1 MIYIHKNLSYKRRK
15 DLNIYKPKAI
25 ESTFTEVI
33 NDKRLNTIIGC
44 ICKHPKT
51 TVNEFNYFMLLK
63 KLSLKEKEIILMGD
77 FNKNLLHSDIDKET
91 TNNLVPNNLDN
102 LYQYV
107 ADRNKVKLRNYID
120 W

>member
-1 MIYIHKNLSYKRRK
+1 
-15 DLNIYKPKAI
+15 
-25 ESTFTEVI
+25 
-33 NDKRLNTIIGC
+33 
-44 ICKHPKT
+44 
-51 TVNEFNYFMLLK
+51 
-63 KLSLKEKEIILMGD
+63 MGD

-107 ADRNKVKLRNYID
+107 ADWNKVKLRNYID